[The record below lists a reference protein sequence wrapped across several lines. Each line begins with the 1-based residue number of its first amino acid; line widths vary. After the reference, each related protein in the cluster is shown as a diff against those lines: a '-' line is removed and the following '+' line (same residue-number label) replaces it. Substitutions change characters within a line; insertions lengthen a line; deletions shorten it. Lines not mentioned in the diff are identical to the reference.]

1 MNNLK
6 GIHHVTAIT
15 SDAKKI
21 YEFFTYT
28 LGLRLVKKT
37 VNQDDI
43 QTYHLFFA
51 DDKGSPGTD
60 MTFFDFKGVE
70 KGVEGT
76 NSISRTSFRV
86 PSDEALNYWLKRFD
100 MYDVKH
106 DDIKIFFDRKSL
118 FFEDFDGQ
126 KYALFSD
133 ENIEGISSGTPWQ
146 KGPVP
151 NEYAITG
158 LGPIF
163 LNTSDINY
171 MTQVLVDMLYMKK
184 IKNQD
189 TLTLFEMGEGGNG
202 ASVIVKDTKDM
213 NYGRQG
219 YGSVH
224 HVAFRIEDLDEL
236 YEWVDHLDQLGAR
249 HSGYVDRFYFKS
261 LYTRLH
267 PGILFEF
274 ATEGPGFID
283 DEEDYET
290 LGETLALPPRFRNQR
305 DYVEKVVKPIDT
317 KRSDKTFEKE
327 YLKEETHD

>member
-1 MNNLK
+1 MKSLK

-60 MTFFDFKGVE
+60 MTFFDFKGVS
-70 KGVEGT
+70 KGREGT

-86 PSDEALNYWLKRFD
+86 PSDLALDYWIKRFE
-100 MYDVKH
+100 MYE
-106 DDIKIFFDRKSL
+106 IKNNGIDTLFDRKVIY
-118 FFEDFDGQ
+118 FEDFDGQ
-126 KYALFSD
+126 QYALFSD
-133 ENIEGISSGTPWQ
+133 QNDQGIPSGTPWK

-151 NEYAITG
+151 NEFAITG

-171 MTQVLVDMLYMKK
+171 MNQVLADMMFMRKTSE
-184 IKNQD
+184 QD
-189 TLTLFEMGEGGNG
+189 NLTLYEMGDGGNG
-202 ASVIVKDTKDM
+202 ASVIVKHTPDM
-213 NYGRQG
+213 SYGTQG

-236 YEWVDHLDQLGAR
+236 YEWVDHLDQLGTR

-305 DYVEKVVKPIDT
+305 AYVESIVKPIDT
-317 KRSDKTFEKE
+317 VRSDKTFKKE
-327 YLKEETHD
+327 YL

>member
-1 MNNLK
+1 MNDLK

-60 MTFFDFKGVE
+60 MTFFDFKGVS
-70 KGVEGT
+70 KGKEGT

-86 PSDEALNYWLKRFD
+86 PNDLALDYWLKRFD

-106 DDIKIFFDRKSL
+106 QDIQTLFGRKVIY
-118 FFEDFDGQ
+118 FEDFDGQ

-133 ENIEGISSGTPWQ
+133 EDVEGISSGTPWQ

-184 IKNQD
+184 IQNQD

-202 ASVIVKDTKDM
+202 ASVIVKNTKDM
-213 NYGRQG
+213 DYGTQG
-219 YGSVH
+219 YGSIH
-224 HVAFRIEDLDEL
+224 HVAFRIENLDEL

-305 DYVEKVVKPIDT
+305 DYVESVVKPIDT
-317 KRSDKTFEKE
+317 KRSDKNFEKE
-327 YLKEETHD
+327 YLKEK

>member
-60 MTFFDFKGVE
+60 MTFFDFKGVS
-70 KGVEGT
+70 KGKEGT

-86 PSDEALNYWLKRFD
+86 PNDKALAYWLKRFE

-106 DDIKIFFDRKSL
+106 DDIKILFERKTL

-133 ENIEGISSGTPWQ
+133 ESIDGVPSGTPWQ

-171 MTQVLVDMLYMKK
+171 MNQVLTDMLFMEKRDQ
-184 IKNQD
+184 QD
-189 TLTLFEMGEGGNG
+189 NLTLYEMGDGGNG

-213 NYGRQG
+213 NYGTQG

-283 DEEDYET
+283 DEENYET
-290 LGETLALPPRFRNQR
+290 LGEKLALPPRFRNQR
-305 DYVEKVVKPIDT
+305 EYVEKIVQPIDT
-317 KRSDKTFEKE
+317 KRSDKIFEKE
-327 YLKEETHD
+327 YLKEQTND

>member
-60 MTFFDFKGVE
+60 MTFFDFKGVS
-70 KGVEGT
+70 KGKEGT

-86 PSDEALNYWLKRFD
+86 PSDLALNYWLKRFQ

-106 DDIKIFFDRKSL
+106 QDIQTL
-118 FFEDFDGQ
+118 FGKKVIYFEDFDGQ

-133 ENIEGISSGTPWQ
+133 ENDHGINSGTPWQ

-158 LGPIF
+158 LGPIY
-163 LNTSDINY
+163 LNTSDESY
-171 MTQVLVDMLYMKK
+171 MQQVLVDMLFMRK
-184 IKNQD
+184 IEQQD
-189 TLTLFEMGEGGNG
+189 NLTLYEMGNGGNG
-202 ASVIVKDTKDM
+202 ASVIVKNTKDM
-213 NYGRQG
+213 NYGTQG

-283 DEEDYET
+283 DEEDYEI

-305 DYVEKVVKPIDT
+305 AYVESVIKPIDT

-327 YLKEETHD
+327 YLKEK

>member
-327 YLKEETHD
+327 YFKE

>member
-51 DDKGSPGTD
+51 DDEGSPGTD
-60 MTFFDFKGVE
+60 MTFFDFKGVS
-70 KGVEGT
+70 KGKEGT

-86 PSDEALNYWLKRFD
+86 PNDLALDYWLKRFE

-106 DDIKIFFDRKSL
+106 QDMQTLFGRKVIY
-118 FFEDFDGQ
+118 FEDFDGQ

-133 ENIEGISSGTPWQ
+133 EHDHGIKSGTPWQ

-158 LGPIF
+158 LGPIY
-163 LNTSDINY
+163 LNTSDVDY
-171 MTQVLVDMLYMKK
+171 MQQVLVDMLFMRK
-184 IKNQD
+184 IEEQEN
-189 TLTLFEMGEGGNG
+189 LTLYEMGDGGNG
-202 ASVIVKDTKDM
+202 ASVIVKNTKDM
-213 NYGRQG
+213 DYGTQG

-224 HVAFRIEDLDEL
+224 HVAFRIKDLDEL

-305 DYVEKVVKPIDT
+305 DYVERVVKPIDT

-327 YLKEETHD
+327 YIKEK

>member
-1 MNNLK
+1 M
-6 GIHHVTAIT
+6 
-15 SDAKKI
+15 
-21 YEFFTYT
+21 
-28 LGLRLVKKT
+28 
-37 VNQDDI
+37 Q
-43 QTYHLFFA
+43 
-51 DDKGSPGTD
+51 
-60 MTFFDFKGVE
+60 
-70 KGVEGT
+70 
-76 NSISRTSFRV
+76 
-86 PSDEALNYWLKRFD
+86 
-100 MYDVKH
+100 
-106 DDIKIFFDRKSL
+106 
-118 FFEDFDGQ
+118 
-126 KYALFSD
+126 
-133 ENIEGISSGTPWQ
+133 
-146 KGPVP
+146 
-151 NEYAITG
+151 
-158 LGPIF
+158 
-163 LNTSDINY
+163 
-171 MTQVLVDMLYMKK
+171 QVLVDMLFMRKMEEQE
-184 IKNQD
+184 N
-189 TLTLFEMGEGGNG
+189 LTLYEMGEGGNG

-213 NYGRQG
+213 NHDRQG

>member
-15 SDAKKI
+15 SDVKKI

-60 MTFFDFKGVE
+60 MTFFDFKGVS
-70 KGVEGT
+70 KGREGT

-86 PSDEALNYWLKRFD
+86 PNDLALNYWLKRFE
-100 MYDVKH
+100 MYEINNNGIDLL
-106 DDIKIFFDRKSL
+106 FDRKVIY
-118 FFEDFDGQ
+118 FEDFDGQ
-126 KYALFSD
+126 QYALFSD
-133 ENIEGISSGTPWQ
+133 QNDNGIPSGTPWQ

-151 NEYAITG
+151 NEFAITG

-163 LNTSDINY
+163 LNTSDLDY
-171 MTQVLVDMLYMKK
+171 MNQVLVDMMFMKK
-184 IKNQD
+184 ISTQD
-189 TLTLFEMGEGGNG
+189 NLTLYEMGKGGNG
-202 ASVIVKDTKDM
+202 ASVIVKHTPNM
-213 NYGRQG
+213 PYGTQG

-283 DEEDYET
+283 DEEDYEI

-305 DYVEKVVKPIDT
+305 GYVESVVEPIDT
-317 KRSDKTFEKE
+317 KRSDKIFKKE
-327 YLKEETHD
+327 YL